1 MSDGVLLTMNSNG
14 ELEKYDDTYDLII
27 HCKSEEEYDK
37 AVKLL
42 TGRRWIPVSE
52 RLPKNDEYILVSFEN
67 FTFPDIGRYE
77 IDKDGDGAFYPGD
90 EEKSYVSYG
99 LFVNSW
105 MPLPEP
111 YRASAGNAQ
120 PEETPL
126 TEQPQTNADWI
137 RNMTDDELAEFLFD
151 FKNDFVKPSAE
162 ETYEEW
168 LKAPNAVDISEEGL
182 Q

>member
-27 HCKSEEEYDK
+27 HCKSEEEHDK

-42 TGRRWIPVSE
+42 TGRRWIPMSAHLPE
-52 RLPKNDEYILVSFEN
+52 RGEDVLVSF
-67 FTFPDIGRYE
+67 
-77 IDKDGDGAFYPGD
+77 GD
-90 EEKSYVSYG
+90 EDCVIAYRTIHSDNRICWI
-99 LFVNSW
+99 NSSTGREIFLKIVAW

-111 YRASAGNAQ
+111 YRASAENAQ
-120 PEETPL
+120 TEETPL

-168 LKAPNAVDISEEGL
+168 LKAPSAVDISEEGL